1 MNFSEAVRLAKP
13 SDYIVGNQRRM
24 FKIDGDVLKAADAGE
39 FKKNGTNPV
48 KFELATP
55 NLSELVDLSWAVVS
69 LNSDRIN
76 TLYICYDDELCAYK
90 NNADYIKVLESKLDE
105 KRDIDNK
112 RLLINALNDAKV
124 IVRNLEIISKALV
137 EE

>member
-1 MNFSEAVRLAKP
+1 MNFSEAIRRAKP

-39 FKKNGTNPV
+39 FKKNGTIPT

-55 NLSELVDLSWAVVS
+55 DLSELVDLSWAVIP
-69 LNSDRIN
+69 LNSDSIN
-76 TLYICYDDELCAYK
+76 TLYIRYDEELCAYK

>member
-1 MNFSEAVRLAKP
+1 MNFSEAIRKAKP

-24 FKIDGDVLKAADAGE
+24 FKIDGDVLKAANADE
-39 FKKNGTNPV
+39 FKKSGTIPT

-55 NLSELVDLSWAVVS
+55 NLSELVDLSWAVIS

-76 TLYICYDDELCAYK
+76 TLYICYDEELCAYK
-90 NNADYIKVLESKLDE
+90 NNADYIKELESNLDE

-112 RLLINALNDAKV
+112 RLLINALNAAKV
-124 IVRNLEIISKALV
+124 IVRNLEIIDTLL
-137 EE
+137 EEE

>member
-1 MNFSEAVRLAKP
+1 MNFSEAIRKAKP

-39 FKKNGTNPV
+39 FKKNGTIPE

-55 NLSELVDLSWAVVS
+55 NLSELVDLSWAVIS
-69 LNSDRIN
+69 SNSDQIN
-76 TLYICYDDELCAYK
+76 TLYIRYDEELCAYK
-90 NNADYIKVLESKLDE
+90 NNADYIKELESKLDE

-112 RLLINALNDAKV
+112 RLLINALNAAKV

>member
-1 MNFSEAVRLAKP
+1 MNFSEAIRKAKP

-24 FKIDGDVLKAADAGE
+24 FKIDGDVLKSADAGE
-39 FKKNGTNPV
+39 FKKNGAIPA

-55 NLSELVDLSWAVVS
+55 NLSELVDLSWAVIS
-69 LNSDRIN
+69 SNSDQIN
-76 TLYICYDDELCAYK
+76 TLYIRYDEELCAYK

-124 IVRNLEIISKALV
+124 IVRNLEIISKSLV

>member
-1 MNFSEAVRLAKP
+1 MNFSEAVTLAKP

-55 NLSELVDLSWAVVS
+55 NLSELVDLSWAVIS
-69 LNSDRIN
+69 SNSDKIN
-76 TLYICYDDELCAYK
+76 TLYIRYDEELCAYK
-90 NNADYIKVLESKLDE
+90 NNADYIKELESNLDE

-124 IVRNLEIISKALV
+124 IVRNLEIIDTLL
-137 EE
+137 EEE

>member
-1 MNFSEAVRLAKP
+1 MNFSEAIRKAKP

-24 FKIDGDVLKAADAGE
+24 FKIDGDVLKSADAGE
-39 FKKNGTNPV
+39 YKKNGTNPV

-55 NLSELVDLSWAVVS
+55 NLSELVDLSWAVIS
-69 LNSDRIN
+69 SNSDQIN
-76 TLYICYDDELCAYK
+76 TLYIRYDEELCAYK
-90 NNADYIKVLESKLDE
+90 NNADYIKELESKLDE

-112 RLLINALNDAKV
+112 RLLINALNAAKV

>member
-1 MNFSEAVRLAKP
+1 MNFSEAIRKAKP
-13 SDYIVGNQRRM
+13 SDYIIGNQRRM

-39 FKKNGTNPV
+39 YKKNGTNPA

-55 NLSELVDLSWAVVS
+55 NLSELVDLSWEVVP
-69 LNSDRIN
+69 LNPERVN
-76 TLYICYDDELCAYK
+76 KLYNCYDEELCAYNK
-90 NNADYIKVLESKLDE
+90 KVNYIKMLEIKLDE

-124 IVRNLEIISKALV
+124 IVRNLEIISKSLV

>member
-13 SDYIVGNQRRM
+13 SDYIIGNQRRM

-39 FKKNGTNPV
+39 FKKNGTNPT

-55 NLSELVDLSWAVVS
+55 NLSELVDLSWEVVP
-69 LNSDRIN
+69 LNSERVN
-76 TLYICYDDELCAYK
+76 KLYNRYDEELCAYNK
-90 NNADYIKVLESKLDE
+90 TVNYIKILEIKLDE
-105 KRDIDNK
+105 KRDIDTK
-112 RLLINALNDAKV
+112 LLLINALDGAKARV
-124 IVRNLEIISKALV
+124 HNLEIISKSLV

>member
-24 FKIDGDVLKAADAGE
+24 FKIDGDVLKAADAVE

-55 NLSELVDLSWAVVS
+55 NLSELVDLSWEVVP
-69 LNSDRIN
+69 LNSERVN
-76 TLYICYDDELCAYK
+76 KLYNRYDEELCAYNK
-90 NNADYIKVLESKLDE
+90 TVNYIKILEIKLDE
-105 KRDIDNK
+105 KRDIDTK
-112 RLLINALNDAKV
+112 LLLINALDGAKARV
-124 IVRNLEIISKALV
+124 HNLEIISKALV

>member
-55 NLSELVDLSWAVVS
+55 NLSELVDLSWAVIS
-69 LNSDRIN
+69 SNSEQIN
-76 TLYICYDDELCAYK
+76 TLYIRYDEELCAYNK
-90 NNADYIKVLESKLDE
+90 KVNYIKILEIKLDE

-124 IVRNLEIISKALV
+124 IVRNLEIISKSLV

>member
-1 MNFSEAVRLAKP
+1 MNFSEAIRKAKP

-39 FKKNGTNPV
+39 FKKNGAIPA

-55 NLSELVDLSWAVVS
+55 NLSELVDLSWAVIS
-69 LNSDRIN
+69 SNSDQIN
-76 TLYICYDDELCAYK
+76 TLYIRYDEELCAYK

-124 IVRNLEIISKALV
+124 IVRNLEIISKSLV

>member
-1 MNFSEAVRLAKP
+1 MNFSEAVTLAKP
-13 SDYIVGNQRRM
+13 SDYIVRNQRRM

-55 NLSELVDLSWAVVS
+55 NLSEIVDLSWAVIS
-69 LNSDRIN
+69 SNSDKIN
-76 TLYICYDDELCAYK
+76 TLYIRYDEELCAYK

-112 RLLINALNDAKV
+112 RLLINALNAAKV
-124 IVRNLEIISKALV
+124 IVRNLEIIDTLL
-137 EE
+137 EEE

>member
-1 MNFSEAVRLAKP
+1 MNFSEAIRKAKP

-24 FKIDGDVLKAADAGE
+24 FKIDGDVLKAADADE
-39 FKKNGTNPV
+39 YKKSGTIPT

-55 NLSELVDLSWAVVS
+55 DLSELSDLSWAVIPS
-69 LNSDRIN
+69 NSDRIN
-76 TLYICYDDELCAYK
+76 ILYIRYDEELCAYK
-90 NNADYIKVLESKLDE
+90 NNADYIKELESNLDE

-124 IVRNLEIISKALV
+124 IVRNLEIIDTLL
-137 EE
+137 EDE

>member
-1 MNFSEAVRLAKP
+1 MNFSEAIRKAKP

-24 FKIDGDVLKAADAGE
+24 FKIDGDVLKAADADE
-39 FKKNGTNPV
+39 FKKSGTIST

-55 NLSELVDLSWAVVS
+55 DLSELVDLSWAVIPS
-69 LNSDRIN
+69 YADRIN
-76 TLYICYDDELCAYK
+76 ILYIRYDEELCAYK
-90 NNADYIKVLESKLDE
+90 NNADYIKELESNLDE

-124 IVRNLEIISKALV
+124 IVRNLEIISKSLV

>member
-1 MNFSEAVRLAKP
+1 MNFSEAVTLAKP

-55 NLSELVDLSWAVVS
+55 NLSELVDLSWAVIS
-69 LNSDRIN
+69 SNSDKIN
-76 TLYICYDDELCAYK
+76 TLYIRYDEELCAYK

-112 RLLINALNDAKV
+112 RLLINALNAAKV
-124 IVRNLEIISKALV
+124 IVRNLEIIDTLL
-137 EE
+137 EEE

>member
-1 MNFSEAVRLAKP
+1 MNFSEAIRKAKP

-24 FKIDGDVLKAADAGE
+24 FKIDGDVLKAADADE
-39 FKKNGTNPV
+39 FKKSGTIST

-55 NLSELVDLSWAVVS
+55 DLSELSDLSWAVIP

-76 TLYICYDDELCAYK
+76 ILYIRYDEELCAYK
-90 NNADYIKVLESKLDE
+90 NNADYIKELESELDE

-112 RLLINALNDAKV
+112 QLLINALDDAKV
-124 IVRNLEIISKALV
+124 IVHNLEIIGKLL
-137 EE
+137 EEE

>member
-13 SDYIVGNQRRM
+13 SDYIIGNQRRM

-39 FKKNGTNPV
+39 FKKNGAIPA

>member
-13 SDYIVGNQRRM
+13 SDCIVGNQRRM

-55 NLSELVDLSWAVVS
+55 NLSELVDLSWAVIS
-69 LNSDRIN
+69 SNSDQIN
-76 TLYICYDDELCAYK
+76 TLYIRYDEELCAYK
-90 NNADYIKVLESKLDE
+90 NNADYIKMLEIKLDE

>member
-1 MNFSEAVRLAKP
+1 MNFSEAIRKAKP

-24 FKIDGDVLKAADAGE
+24 FKIDGDVLKAADADE
-39 FKKNGTNPV
+39 FKKNGTIPE

-55 NLSELVDLSWAVVS
+55 NLSELVDLSWEVVP

-124 IVRNLEIISKALV
+124 IVRNLEIISKSLV

>member
-13 SDYIVGNQRRM
+13 SDYIIGNQRRM

-39 FKKNGTNPV
+39 FKKNGAIPT

-55 NLSELVDLSWAVVS
+55 NLSELVDLSWAVIP
-69 LNSDRIN
+69 LNSDSIN
-76 TLYICYDDELCAYK
+76 TLYIRYDEELCAYK
-90 NNADYIKVLESKLDE
+90 NNADYIKDLESKLDE

-112 RLLINALNDAKV
+112 RLLINALNAAKA
-124 IVRNLEIISKALV
+124 IVRNLEIIDTLL
-137 EE
+137 EEE

>member
-1 MNFSEAVRLAKP
+1 MNFSEAIRKAKP
-13 SDYIVGNQRRM
+13 SDYIIGNQRRM
-24 FKIDGDVLKAADAGE
+24 FKIDGDVLKAANADE
-39 FKKNGTNPV
+39 FKKNGIIPA

-76 TLYICYDDELCAYK
+76 TLYIRYEEELCAYK

-124 IVRNLEIISKALV
+124 IVRNLEIISKSLV

>member
-1 MNFSEAVRLAKP
+1 MNFSEAIRKAKP

-39 FKKNGTNPV
+39 YKKNGAIPA

-55 NLSELVDLSWAVVS
+55 NLSELVDLSWAVIS
-69 LNSDRIN
+69 SNSDQIN
-76 TLYICYDDELCAYK
+76 TLYIRYDEELCAYK
-90 NNADYIKVLESKLDE
+90 NNADYIKELESKLDE

-112 RLLINALNDAKV
+112 RLLINALNAAKV
-124 IVRNLEIISKALV
+124 IVRNLEIIDTLL
-137 EE
+137 EEE